1 MQREQYLIMDCIPE
15 YGNEGA
21 IADRLPMLIPNNK
34 EKYLGQRN
42 VEIYHINNHGSL
54 KLIKNFGEIF

>member
-15 YGNEGA
+15 FGNESVVT
-21 IADRLPMLIPNNK
+21 DRMPMLVTDDKNS
-34 EKYLGQRN
+34 YLGQRN

-54 KLIKNFGEIF
+54 KLIKKFGEMF

>member
-15 YGNEGA
+15 FGNESVV
-21 IADRLPMLIPNNK
+21 ADRMPMLVTNDKNS
-34 EKYLGQRN
+34 YLGQRN

-54 KLIKNFGEIF
+54 KLIKKFGEMF